1 LFNIF
6 GRSMAGRVGEIL
18 RGLAADIDA
27 VETHAAEE
35 ASAQLGG
42 MPFDA
47 SIAEMV
53 IDGLA
58 DAAAWQLALAFDAAP
73 DPHLVFGAERE
84 ARRAAARPG
93 APAGLQRAADL
104 LRVAPGDSFTACL
117 ARARGAAPAARDV
130 FGPCPPEVVAFAMY
144 YVAAARECPGDL
156 VEMLAESAAVGRAVA
171 AFGDA
176 QPAAAALVCDIAMR
190 IADYLERDGRDGRDD
205 LDGRMFTEDMWLA
218 NIAASTIM
226 ASPSQYSAAMVAMV
240 SGSFKVNSRGYDAFS
255 QLFTWD
261 ELARGIARRVLR
273 PDLPLDL
280 RPDLPLD
287 LRPDLPL
294 DLRPGS
300 RPWTMELW
308 DSVLYAINVARLMI
322 PPATPAPN
330 RRLMFEPI
338 AAAAIATR
346 CRTTNPNVLPAAMI
360 LANDPEPISG
370 APAAWAA
377 AAVLAVA
384 SGVGDGTVWASA
396 AERAAG
402 GPVTTD
408 DGTDLA
414 FVIELVAA
422 RIELPPAEP
431 LVLPPVL
438 I

>member
-156 VEMLAESAAVGRAVA
+156 VEMLAESGGVGRAVPRSVTRNRPPPHSCA
-171 AFGDA
+171 TSR
-176 QPAAAALVCDIAMR
+176 C
-190 IADYLERDGRDGRDD
+190 
-205 LDGRMFTEDMWLA
+205 
-218 NIAASTIM
+218 
-226 ASPSQYSAAMVAMV
+226 ASPITSNAMVAMV
-240 SGSFKVNSRGYDAFS
+240 
-255 QLFTWD
+255 
-261 ELARGIARRVLR
+261 
-273 PDLPLDL
+273 
-280 RPDLPLD
+280 
-287 LRPDLPL
+287 
-294 DLRPGS
+294 
-300 RPWTMELW
+300 
-308 DSVLYAINVARLMI
+308 
-322 PPATPAPN
+322 
-330 RRLMFEPI
+330 
-338 AAAAIATR
+338 
-346 CRTTNPNVLPAAMI
+346 AMI
-360 LANDPEPISG
+360 SMG
-370 APAAWAA
+370 ACLRKICGSPT
-377 AAVLAVA
+377 L
-384 SGVGDGTVWASA
+384 
-396 AERAAG
+396 RH
-402 GPVTTD
+402 PQ
-408 DGTDLA
+408 
-414 FVIELVAA
+414 
-422 RIELPPAEP
+422 
-431 LVLPPVL
+431 
-438 I
+438 